1 MFSLA
6 VFVSAVLDPR
16 PSRSGAAAGRA
27 HSDDGCDHLS
37 YARARPHTIGSSLFG
52 QGPSQGRAASFQK
65 ARDWRLCSVK
75 TCLRRRHLR
84 CRSSYRVLGGRIPSC
99 CWPADSK
106 HGSPA
111 RHPN

>member
-6 VFVSAVLDPR
+6 VFVSAMLDPR

-52 QGPSQGRAASFQK
+52 GPVWRGQSLYAA
-65 ARDWRLCSVK
+65 V
-75 TCLRRRHLR
+75 
-84 CRSSYRVLGGRIPSC
+84 
-99 CWPADSK
+99 
-106 HGSPA
+106 
-111 RHPN
+111 